1 MGPAHQLATTT
12 AITAMPSPVI
22 PSLLLAAA
30 IAAPIPALAQA
41 EQQQQQQPMQWQPIT
56 TTWSL
61 EVAGGPTERIANAVC
76 CCMPVTER
84 DLRVAEVYG

>member
-41 EQQQQQQPMQWQPIT
+41 EKQQRQPRQWQRVT

-61 EVAGGPTERIANAVC
+61 EVAGGPTEQIANAVC
-76 CCMPVTER
+76 CCMPLTER
-84 DLRVAEVYG
+84 ELRVAEVYG

>member
-41 EQQQQQQPMQWQPIT
+41 EQQQQQPMQWQRVT

-61 EVAGGPTERIANAVC
+61 EVAVGPTERIANAAC
-76 CCMPVTER
+76 CCIPLTER
-84 DLRVAEVYG
+84 NLRVAEVYG

>member
-1 MGPAHQLATTT
+1 MGPPHQLATTT
-12 AITAMPSPVI
+12 AITAKPSPVI

-30 IAAPIPALAQA
+30 IAAPTPALAQA
-41 EQQQQQQPMQWQPIT
+41 EQQQQQPMQWQRVI

-61 EVAGGPTERIANAVC
+61 EVAGGPTERIVNAVC

>member
-1 MGPAHQLATTT
+1 MGPPHQLATTT

-30 IAAPIPALAQA
+30 IAALIPALAQA
-41 EQQQQQQPMQWQPIT
+41 EQQQPMQWQRVT

-61 EVAGGPTERIANAVC
+61 EVAGGPTERIVNAVC

>member
-1 MGPAHQLATTT
+1 MGPPHQLATTT

-41 EQQQQQQPMQWQPIT
+41 EQQQPMQWQRVT

-61 EVAGGPTERIANAVC
+61 EVAGGPTERIVNAVC
-76 CCMPVTER
+76 CCMPVKER

>member
-1 MGPAHQLATTT
+1 MGPPHQLATTT
-12 AITAMPSPVI
+12 AITAKPSPVI

-41 EQQQQQQPMQWQPIT
+41 EQQQPMQWQRVT

-61 EVAGGPTERIANAVC
+61 EVAGGPTERIVNAVC

>member
-1 MGPAHQLATTT
+1 MGPPHQLATTT
-12 AITAMPSPVI
+12 AITAKPSPVI

-41 EQQQQQQPMQWQPIT
+41 EQQQPMQWQRVT
-56 TTWSL
+56 TTWAL
-61 EVAGGPTERIANAVC
+61 EVAGGPTERIVNAVC